1 MISSFYL
8 FLPAILTIFQRR
20 NMQVLPYIFS
30 EERGVGEAQDARNL
44 LDRHGGRT
52 KVVRNIGKRI
62 FRNPLYR
69 RLARMALADDGEILG
84 RNTKLLGKVFHR
96 TVLDFL
102 LLQNL
107 QEPIENIT
115 RTQTK
120 CHKNTKRNA

>member
-8 FLPAILTIFQRR
+8 FLPATLAIFQRR

-69 RLARMALADDGEILG
+69 RLPE
-84 RNTKLLGKVFHR
+84 
-96 TVLDFL
+96 
-102 LLQNL
+102 
-107 QEPIENIT
+107 
-115 RTQTK
+115 
-120 CHKNTKRNA
+120 